1 MAKQDPMFEYTPQ
14 KIEKAVEQIATLE
27 ADCLEY
33 SALLDARA
41 DLYKRLDN
49 LLSRSYTDPEEVKI
63 VTDALENL
71 RANVQKDV

>member
-14 KIEKAVEQIATLE
+14 KIERAVEQIATLE
-27 ADCLEY
+27 ADSLEY

-63 VTDALENL
+63 VTDALDAL
-71 RANVQKDV
+71 RANVRKDA